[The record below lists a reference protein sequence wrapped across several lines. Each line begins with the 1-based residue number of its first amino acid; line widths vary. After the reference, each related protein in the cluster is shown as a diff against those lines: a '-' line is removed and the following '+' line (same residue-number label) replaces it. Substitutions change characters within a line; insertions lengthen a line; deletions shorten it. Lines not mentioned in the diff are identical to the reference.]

1 MDIHMLSILT
11 NLIRSGRR
19 KRINQI
25 RQKLLVTS
33 YGVLKK
39 LINSQRHYFI
49 STVANVEDLW
59 RFWSKVTDSVTEC
72 VTKVC
77 TYNTHKPALTM
88 ITSNTEN
95 TKITFAIFTEIES

>member
-1 MDIHMLSILT
+1 MDIHLLSIYIT
-11 NLIRSGRR
+11 NFLR

-33 YGVLKK
+33 YGILKK
-39 LINSQRHYFI
+39 LRNSQRHYFI

-77 TYNTHKPALTM
+77 TYSTYKPA
-88 ITSNTEN
+88 
-95 TKITFAIFTEIES
+95 